1 MTIKIKLKNKEKEEL
16 SNVFKILS
24 TSIGTEF
31 TDIKGNKRIFKY
43 RDVEYWYCEE

>member
-1 MTIKIKLKNKEKEEL
+1 MIIKIKVKNKSSEEL
-16 SNVFKILS
+16 YNIFKILS

-31 TDIKGNKRIFKY
+31 TDIKGNKRIFKH